1 MSAEK
6 QETVEHISWH
16 PAFFEAIQRELAQ
29 YEDVFQFISE
39 FQLTTEPLRID
50 LVIIKKLK
58 DIPITKNIATIFRT
72 DNLVEYKSPTDYLS
86 VADFYKVYGY
96 ACLYTF
102 LKAKQSSTKPSI
114 PEEHAEPQKLAQATK
129 LTARTVSVLKELSL
143 TFVVSNH
150 PRELLAH
157 LQQVRGYTVDGSIP
171 GIYIVHGD
179 IFPIQLI
186 DNRELSDEEN
196 IWLRSLDDRLDVAR
210 MTRLTQEI
218 ERLGQ
223 AARLGAYVDVIARA
237 NTETLREVIKMSG
250 SVVTL
255 DQVLV
260 ETGLAAKWEHETAN
274 HHKKMKSHHYNLT
287 TIRPI
292 W

>member
-6 QETVEHISWH
+6 QENGENISWH

-29 YEDVFQFISE
+29 YEEVFQFISE

-102 LKAKQSSTKPSI
+102 LKAEQSSTKPSI
-114 PEEHAEPQKLAQATK
+114 PAEYAEPQKLAQATK
-129 LTARTVSVLKELSL
+129 LTARTVSALKELSL
-143 TFVVSNH
+143 TFVVSHH
-150 PRELLAH
+150 PRELLTH

-171 GIYIVHGD
+171 GIYIVQGD

-186 DNRELSDEEN
+186 DNRELSDDEN

-218 ERLGQ
+218 ERLGK
-223 AARLGAYVDVIARA
+223 AARLSAYVDVIARA
-237 NTETLREVIKMSG
+237 NVETLREAIKMRRS
-250 SVVTL
+250 SVTL

-260 ETGLAAKWEHETAN
+260 ETAW
-274 HHKKMKSHHYNLT
+274 
-287 TIRPI
+287 RPNGRLEGD
-292 W
+292 WKGRLKADWKGSWK